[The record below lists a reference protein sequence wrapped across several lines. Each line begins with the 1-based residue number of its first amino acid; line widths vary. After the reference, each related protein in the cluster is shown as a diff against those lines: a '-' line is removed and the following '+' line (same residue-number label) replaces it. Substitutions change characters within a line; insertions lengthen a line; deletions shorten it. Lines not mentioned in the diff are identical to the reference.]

1 MAGAGLRSENV
12 ERQRSAGFDCV
23 LAWGGCAMKLRTMPW
38 AVKSRFLASLGMT
51 SLQFPVMV
59 FLAMASGAAP
69 SLRAQVTPQRLLD
82 SGKEPQNW
90 MMYSGDYAG
99 RRVSALEQI
108 NTSNAAKLVPAWGY
122 QTMAGGEFETTAL
135 VADGIL
141 YGTVPENLALASDAT
156 SGRAS
161 LESQPPH

>member
-99 RRVSALEQI
+99 RRFSALEQI
-108 NTSNAAKLVPAWGY
+108 NAGNAGALVPKWANETVAWRACE
-122 QTMAGGEFETTAL
+122 QKALEWGG
-135 VADGIL
+135 
-141 YGTVPENLALASDAT
+141 SM
-156 SGRAS
+156 
-161 LESQPPH
+161 